1 MCWFPRGYWQL
12 ENELYVVCTDSTEYF
27 PQEYSNGI
35 CFECSDLF
43 SESAFVNLKAK
54 FKRVMFALA
63 AGKQKSGKKSTNCNF
78 FPIFPSS
85 SRMNSIVGAS
95 SYLGYQLWLAQR
107 RLSFFGRH
115 LSPTARRRYLFW
127 KARNATNTRKKYML
141 PRKMWHFCIID
152 TLTWREI
159 RQFTKLF
166 LLLEFLPFK
175 KSLKYIHPHTY

>member
-1 MCWFPRGYWQL
+1 MNYTSSAQIQQNIFLKNIQMAFAL
-12 ENELYVVCTDSTEYF
+12 NV
-27 PQEYSNGI
+27 QI
-35 CFECSDLF
+35 CFLKVHLSTSKPNLNGLCLLLPL
-43 SESAFVNLKAK
+43 ESRNLAK
-54 FKRVMFALA
+54 RAQIA
-63 AGKQKSGKKSTNCNF
+63 N

-85 SRMNSIVGAS
+85 SRMKSIAGAS

-159 RQFTKLF
+159 RQFTELL

-175 KSLKYIHPHTY
+175 KSLKYIHPQTY